1 MSLKGDL
8 LKRLQEIDKKIDEGN
23 RLESVIN
30 ERSSKMVDL
39 SQKAKIKWSIEGDE
53 NSKYYHCML
62 NKKRRQ
68 VSLKGVKVDG
78 EWVT

>member
-1 MSLKGDL
+1 
-8 LKRLQEIDKKIDEGN
+8 
-23 RLESVIN
+23 
-30 ERSSKMVDL
+30 MVDL